1 MRVDVL
7 LEPDQT
13 AAQLTELAQLCERSG
28 IQTMWLQN
36 YVSCRDPFMSLVPA
50 ALATSRV
57 GLGVCVISPWEMHPV
72 KMANAVL
79 TLHELSAGRARLVIG
94 GGGEW
99 PARLGFETPRRVR
112 AVREAIELVHA
123 GCAGKSL
130 SYPGEIW
137 KVWGY
142 RPKFG
147 APGSAPDAPGM
158 PPLIYAGANQPQML
172 RATVPA
178 ADGVMYSDMPRGR
191 VVETVRQTHAA
202 LAAKGRAADEYRIS
216 NIWAWHV
223 KADKQVA
230 LTEAR
235 RELLLRGLLE
245 RWYLE
250 SFLSPEDCD
259 FVEQNKSAFFKAYRS
274 RDGVIAGVPESLVDT
289 LLDNLS
295 ITGTPDELEHRMP
308 ELLAF
313 GEAGVHELCFRLHDD
328 PADAIRLIARHVIPH
343 LPPD

>member
-28 IQTMWLQN
+28 IQTMWQQN

-112 AVREAIELVHA
+112 AVREAIELVRA
-123 GCAGKSL
+123 GCTGKSL
-130 SYPGEIW
+130 NYPGEMW

-147 APGSAPDAPGM
+147 APGSTAGAPEL

-172 RATVPA
+172 RATAPA
-178 ADGVMYSDMPRGR
+178 ADGVMYSDMPRAR
-191 VVETVRQTHAA
+191 VAETVRQTHAA
-202 LAAKGRAADEYRIS
+202 LAGKGRAVDGYRIS

-235 RELLLRGLLE
+235 RELLLRGLLD

-250 SFLSPEDCD
+250 AFLSPEECE

-274 RDGVIAGVPESLVDT
+274 RDGVIEGIPEPLVDK
-289 LLDNLS
+289 LLHNFT
-295 ITGTPDELEHRMP
+295 ITGTPDELEHRMS

-313 GEAGVHELCFRLHDD
+313 QAAGVHELCFRLHDD
-328 PADAIRLIARHVIPH
+328 PADAIRLIAKHVIPH